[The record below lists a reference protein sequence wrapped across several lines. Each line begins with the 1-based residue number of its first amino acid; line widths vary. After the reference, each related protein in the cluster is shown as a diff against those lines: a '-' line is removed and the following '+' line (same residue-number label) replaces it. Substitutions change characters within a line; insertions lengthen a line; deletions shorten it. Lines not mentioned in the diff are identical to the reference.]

1 MKPINL
7 YRSDGDRDVWER
19 AESDAKAESL
29 SLSAHVV
36 AALRSQQRAAD
47 AESETGIIAPL
58 VEVVGAH
65 IATETVEYPNATVKL
80 DAAGNVVSVEFTE
93 RASVE

>member
-1 MKPINL
+1 MKPLNL

-19 AESDAKAESL
+19 AEFDAKAEKL

-36 AALRSQQRAAD
+36 AALRSQQRAVD
-47 AESETGIIAPL
+47 AESETGIVAPL

-65 IATETVEYPNATVKL
+65 VAVETVDYPNATVKL

-93 RASVE
+93 RTFVE